1 MRFQRLCSHRYCAR
15 GVDDGNAKR
24 SSKQRERSHEQ
35 EYLSVNWQPG
45 QEGDLYRRAGVRGM
59 NLDVTVNAP

>member
-15 GVDDGNAKR
+15 GADDGNAKR

-35 EYLSVNWQPG
+35 EYLSVIG
-45 QEGDLYRRAGVRGM
+45 
-59 NLDVTVNAP
+59 NLSKRETYIGEQA